1 MNPEGWIVRHW
12 QGDDLEFSEGELFQD
27 FEQTFQN
34 FFEGF
39 PFDVTPQ
46 IQGLSKTYVSMKL
59 LKNALDTGKLCFPPS
74 KTNHRRNKINVVHTK
89 VVSNIEKKY
98 ILDNRQKHF
107 LLLKHKIWICNITI
121 LFCLFIKW

>member
-1 MNPEGWIVRHW
+1 
-12 QGDDLEFSEGELFQD
+12 
-27 FEQTFQN
+27 
-34 FFEGF
+34 
-39 PFDVTPQ
+39 
-46 IQGLSKTYVSMKL
+46 MKL

-74 KTNHRRNKINVVHTK
+74 KTNHRRNKIDVVHTK